1 MKNSESS
8 SLKIEFQEIQPPNII
23 LNKLNKDNNTKE
35 FPNIITKD
43 ITFNNNPIN
52 IIRNHNQNI
61 KYVKKKKKRIDSKNI
76 HSKKN
81 QTNNNSRNTT
91 NIYNKK
97 RLGDGFISS
106 SGTSGLNSLLSNT
119 QRNNNLNNI
128 EFIENNSNNNI
139 NNIYNI
145 KTTNNKSTNIL
156 VKNIY
161 SNDDYFSSNTKEGL
175 LHLKDFEIYKSNK
188 ISQMDID
195 NKNNLELK
203 NKNKDTIMPL
213 SQFLIRTEKKTR
225 RCNYIKSSDYINKL
239 HKWKSSDITI
249 ENRILARQL
258 SAQFN
263 LRSKN
268 RNGRILNLMSLFN
281 KNRNYTDKIIL
292 RGTRNEKGGVVDFS
306 TASPKKFFKKKRY
319 LINLEAKNKNI
330 YKYPKWKI
338 IYSAKIIQNWWKKT
352 MISYYIHLNKIRKIQ
367 KYYRNYILKKNKDD
381 NSNKEIIKE
390 LRLNN
395 NQKTGVILLK
405 IILEIKIANLFNYV
419 LINLKNSV
427 QAYDNEN
434 NVSMKYIYFIHCIID
449 YIKNIKKKNIFT
461 FLVNLKKIKLY
472 NNHYLKPINTSNIYI
487 KRKTDYLLR
496 ENRIHKTKELNFY
509 YYGLKENDF
518 KKMTKYSEFEV
529 SKIFNL
535 IYKILLNSIID
546 KIKKEADRRTIIKAF
561 RDINKMK
568 YPILFYSLMKIH
580 KYSSIKYKVM
590 NAYAILIQRHYR
602 DFRDKKLRKRIIY
615 YYY

>member
-1 MKNSESS
+1 MKNPESS
-8 SLKIEFQEIQPPNII
+8 TLKFEYQEIQPPNII
-23 LNKLNKDNNTKE
+23 LNKINKNNNTKE

-43 ITFNNNPIN
+43 ITFNNNPIK
-52 IIRNHNQNI
+52 IIRNYKQK

-76 HSKKN
+76 LSKKKKN
-81 QTNNNSRNTT
+81 QNNNNSRNTT

-97 RLGDGFISS
+97 ILGDGFISS
-106 SGTSGLNSLLSNT
+106 SATSRLNSLLSNT
-119 QRNNNLNNI
+119 QRNNNNLNNI

-195 NKNNLELK
+195 NINNIELK

-213 SQFLIRTEKKTR
+213 SQFLIRTEKKSR

-263 LRSKN
+263 LRNKN

-390 LRLNN
+390 IKLNN

-427 QAYDNEN
+427 LTCGNEK
-434 NVSMKYIYFIHCIID
+434 NVSMKYSYFIHCIID

-461 FLVNLKKIKLY
+461 FLMNLRKIKLY
-472 NNHYLKPINTSNIYI
+472 NNHYR
-487 KRKTDYLLR
+487 RK
-496 ENRIHKTKELNFY
+496 N
-509 YYGLKENDF
+509 
-518 KKMTKYSEFEV
+518 
-529 SKIFNL
+529 
-535 IYKILLNSIID
+535 
-546 KIKKEADRRTIIKAF
+546 
-561 RDINKMK
+561 
-568 YPILFYSLMKIH
+568 
-580 KYSSIKYKVM
+580 
-590 NAYAILIQRHYR
+590 
-602 DFRDKKLRKRIIY
+602 
-615 YYY
+615 

>member
-1 MKNSESS
+1 M
-8 SLKIEFQEIQPPNII
+8 
-23 LNKLNKDNNTKE
+23 
-35 FPNIITKD
+35 
-43 ITFNNNPIN
+43 
-52 IIRNHNQNI
+52 
-61 KYVKKKKKRIDSKNI
+61 
-76 HSKKN
+76 
-81 QTNNNSRNTT
+81 
-91 NIYNKK
+91 
-97 RLGDGFISS
+97 
-106 SGTSGLNSLLSNT
+106 SNT
-119 QRNNNLNNI
+119 QRNNNNLNNI

-195 NKNNLELK
+195 NINNIELK

-213 SQFLIRTEKKTR
+213 SQFLIRTEKKSR
-225 RCNYIKSSDYINKL
+225 RCNNIKSSDYINKL
-239 HKWKSSDITI
+239 NKWKSTDITI

-258 SAQFN
+258 SVQFN
-263 LRSKN
+263 LRNKN

-390 LRLNN
+390 IKLNN

-419 LINLKNSV
+419 LINLKNSIQV
-427 QAYDNEN
+427 CNGEK
-434 NVSMKYIYFIHCIID
+434 NVSMKYIYFINNIID
-449 YIKNIKKKNIFT
+449 YIKEIKKKNIFT
-461 FLVNLKKIKLY
+461 FLMNLKKIKLY
-472 NNHYLKPINTSNIYI
+472 HNHYLKQINTSNIYI

-509 YYGLKENDF
+509 YYGLKKNNF
-518 KKMTKYSEFEV
+518 KKVTKYSEFEV

-568 YPILFYSLMKIH
+568 YPILFYSLKKIH

-602 DFRDKKLRKRIIY
+602 DFRDKKLRKRRIY
-615 YYY
+615 YY

>member
-1 MKNSESS
+1 
-8 SLKIEFQEIQPPNII
+8 
-23 LNKLNKDNNTKE
+23 
-35 FPNIITKD
+35 
-43 ITFNNNPIN
+43 
-52 IIRNHNQNI
+52 
-61 KYVKKKKKRIDSKNI
+61 
-76 HSKKN
+76 
-81 QTNNNSRNTT
+81 
-91 NIYNKK
+91 
-97 RLGDGFISS
+97 
-106 SGTSGLNSLLSNT
+106 
-119 QRNNNLNNI
+119 
-128 EFIENNSNNNI
+128 
-139 NNIYNI
+139 
-145 KTTNNKSTNIL
+145 
-156 VKNIY
+156 
-161 SNDDYFSSNTKEGL
+161 
-175 LHLKDFEIYKSNK
+175 
-188 ISQMDID
+188 
-195 NKNNLELK
+195 
-203 NKNKDTIMPL
+203 
-213 SQFLIRTEKKTR
+213 
-225 RCNYIKSSDYINKL
+225 
-239 HKWKSSDITI
+239 
-249 ENRILARQL
+249 
-258 SAQFN
+258 
-263 LRSKN
+263 
-268 RNGRILNLMSLFN
+268 MSLFN

-390 LRLNN
+390 IKLNN

-419 LINLKNSV
+419 LINLKNSI
-427 QAYDNEN
+427 QAYGNEK
-434 NVSMKYIYFIHCIID
+434 NVSMKYSYIIHCIID

-518 KKMTKYSEFEV
+518 KKITKYSEFEV

-568 YPILFYSLMKIH
+568 YPILFYSLIKIH

-590 NAYAILIQRHYR
+590 NAYAILIQRHFR